1 MEVSANKIRFSVL
14 DQVAIR
20 EGGTAADAIRETVEL
35 AQRAESLGYHR
46 YWLRNIMV
54 TDGLA
59 GLLPRDY
66 GDPRCRRDTRD
77 ARRLGRW
84 RHAKS
89 LQPVQG
95 RRESQGLENMY
106 PGRIDPDRPVL
117 GSDQRTAIALAYG
130 SQVGIEYFP
139 AKIRDMAAFLDDTL
153 PKDHPLTG
161 VTATPRTESVPEI
174 WILASSEG
182 STTLAAR
189 YGMGLSTSISS
200 IRPIRNPSCDLYRE
214 SFQPSAYL
222 KQPALTMGIFVLCT
236 ETEAEAE
243 RIISSRDLHRLRAD
257 RGIHGPM
264 PSPETA
270 LSYTFSEVE
279 KRRIQQN
286 RQRLISLGHRQG
298 QSQDRGNGR
307 DIRLPRIHHSFE
319 LLRVRS
325 PYPLL

>member
-1 MEVSANKIRFSVL
+1 MASPAP
-14 DQVAIR
+14 
-20 EGGTAADAIRETVEL
+20 
-35 AQRAESLGYHR
+35 LG
-46 YWLRNIMV
+46 
-54 TDGLA
+54 
-59 GLLPRDY
+59 

-77 ARRLGRW
+77 ARWLGR

-95 RRESQGLENMY
+95 RRELQGLGEHV
-106 PGRIDPDRPVL
+106 PRTDRPRDRPRP

-139 AKIRDMAAFLDDTL
+139 AKIRDMAAFLNDTL

-189 YGMGLSTSISS
+189 YGMGLSYAHFI
-200 IRPIRNPSCDLYRE
+200 NPSDTEFLLRLYRE
-214 SFQPSAYL
+214 SFQPSAHL
-222 KQPALTMGIFVLCT
+222 KQPALTMGSLSF
-236 ETEAEAE
+236 AP
-243 RIISSRDLHRLRAD
+243 RPKPRRS
-257 RGIHGPM
+257 
-264 PSPETA
+264 A
-270 LSYTFSEVE
+270 LSQAGTSTACAPTGAFTAQCQA
-279 KRRIQQN
+279 RRPP
-286 RQRLISLGHRQG
+286 SLTRSRSRKTPHPTEPSTSNFWDTRQG
-298 QSQDRGNGR
+298 QSQDRRNGR
-307 DIRLPRIHHSFE
+307 DIRLPRIHHSLE